1 MAFICQLCA
10 GERVAVGLAV
20 LGPARIPA
28 LRRGRHAADRLRVR
42 DMKNLLALA
51 IVCLSTAALA
61 QEPRVVPDEPIGT
74 PYNTNSSG
82 SSVSLRD
89 FLSARIDQNR
99 ADILDRVDSD
109 VKTLRLLIDE
119 RDRLYN
125 ERSEAR
131 TKALED
137 TLAAT
142 KEAAD
147 KAAGELTKRF
157 DSVNEFRQTL
167 SDQAQTFAAKDSV
180 EIRFKALEENIN
192 KNATELSAIQ
202 SRSAGATQL
211 WTIIAAAIAL
221 IAVVGGFV
229 LNFSRRTAR

>member
-1 MAFICQLCA
+1 M
-10 GERVAVGLAV
+10 
-20 LGPARIPA
+20 
-28 LRRGRHAADRLRVR
+28 
-42 DMKNLLALA
+42 MKALLAFA
-51 IVCLSTAALA
+51 FVCLSTAALA
-61 QEPRVVPDEPIGT
+61 QQAEPRIVPDEPIGT
-74 PYNTNSSG
+74 PYNTTSSG

-109 VKTLRLLIDE
+109 MKAMRLLIDE

-125 ERSEAR
+125 ERADAKAR
-131 TKALED
+131 ALQD
-137 TLAAT
+137 TLAQT

-147 KAAGELTKRF
+147 RAAAELNKRF

-167 SDQAQTFAAKDSV
+167 SDQAQSFASKDSV
-180 EIRFKALEENIN
+180 EVRFKAVEENIA
-192 KNATELSAIQ
+192 KNAAELSDIQ

-221 IAVVGGFV
+221 VAVVGGFAI
-229 LNFSRRTAR
+229 NFSRRTVK

>member
-1 MAFICQLCA
+1 MK
-10 GERVAVGLAV
+10 VA
-20 LGPARIPA
+20 
-28 LRRGRHAADRLRVR
+28 
-42 DMKNLLALA
+42 LALA
-51 IVCLSTAALA
+51 FVCLSTVTLA
-61 QEPRVVPDEPIGT
+61 QQAEPRIVPDEPIGT
-74 PYNTNSSG
+74 PYNTEAGG

-99 ADILDRVDSD
+99 ADILDRVDAE

-125 ERSEAR
+125 ERSDAR

-157 DSVNEFRQTL
+157 DSVNEFRKTL
-167 SDQAQTFAAKDSV
+167 SDQAQSFASKDSTEV
-180 EIRFKALEENIN
+180 RFKALEDNIT
-192 KNATELSAIQ
+192 KNAEELSAIR
-202 SRSAGATQL
+202 SRSAGALQL
-211 WTIIAAAIAL
+211 WTILAAAIAVL
-221 IAVVGGFV
+221 AVIGGFV
-229 LNFSRRTAR
+229 LNFSRRSVK